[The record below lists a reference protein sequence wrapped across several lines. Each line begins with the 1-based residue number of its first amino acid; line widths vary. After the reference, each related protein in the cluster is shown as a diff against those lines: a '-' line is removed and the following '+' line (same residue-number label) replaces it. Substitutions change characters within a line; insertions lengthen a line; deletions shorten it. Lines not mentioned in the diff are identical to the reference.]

1 MQEEFP
7 KVHKV
12 PCEED
17 DIIEHVEIVRDAVPL
32 LPLDVQQAS
41 KLTWEVDSLKAG
53 TVVQGDFYRHGL
65 TRRSHAPK
73 HDDGWQALPSPIGF
87 GEIHDGQREWTTV
100 VPLERRHSVDAVG

>member
-32 LPLDVQQAS
+32 LPLDVQ
-41 KLTWEVDSLKAG
+41 
-53 TVVQGDFYRHGL
+53 
-65 TRRSHAPK
+65 P
-73 HDDGWQALPSPIGF
+73 GF
-87 GEIHDGQREWTTV
+87 
-100 VPLERRHSVDAVG
+100 